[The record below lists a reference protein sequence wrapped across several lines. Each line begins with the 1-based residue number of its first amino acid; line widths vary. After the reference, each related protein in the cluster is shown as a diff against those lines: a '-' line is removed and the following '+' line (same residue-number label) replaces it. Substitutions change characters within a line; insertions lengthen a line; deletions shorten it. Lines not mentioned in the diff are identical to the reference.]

1 MTTPRISPIYVI
13 AGFLGSGKTT
23 LLKRALAHELDRGVK
38 PAVLMN
44 EFGEVDVDGAV
55 LHEHPRSNDIDLQSL
70 LSGCICCDL
79 SGEFSDKVGQLV
91 RRSKGASLFIETTG
105 LADTG
110 QVVSGVERA
119 LASDS
124 QTGKQARLASVIVLV
139 DAPQFMKLGAYWSG
153 AEHHLEHADTVILN
167 KLDQIDATRA
177 NQVEQRIR
185 SVNPQARLLR
195 AEYADVEIQQLLVR
209 MPAAKRPTVFTGA
222 IKDSTVGY
230 QSGSFRI
237 TKAFDPELL
246 EAWLKRFQ
254 RSVVRFK
261 GFVKVAGQKG
271 LQEVQWVMGSL
282 SIVPYVGSK
291 QSQAKVVVIGRRV
304 QWQRFLEGLER
315 CLVQP
320 KR

>member
-1 MTTPRISPIYVI
+1 
-13 AGFLGSGKTT
+13 
-23 LLKRALAHELDRGVK
+23 
-38 PAVLMN
+38 
-44 EFGEVDVDGAV
+44 
-55 LHEHPRSNDIDLQSL
+55 
-70 LSGCICCDL
+70 
-79 SGEFSDKVGQLV
+79 
-91 RRSKGASLFIETTG
+91 
-105 LADTG
+105 
-110 QVVSGVERA
+110 
-119 LASDS
+119 
-124 QTGKQARLASVIVLV
+124 
-139 DAPQFMKLGAYWSG
+139 
-153 AEHHLEHADTVILN
+153 
-167 KLDQIDATRA
+167 
-177 NQVEQRIR
+177 
-185 SVNPQARLLR
+185 
-195 AEYADVEIQQLLVR
+195 
-209 MPAAKRPTVFTGA
+209 MPAAKRPAVFTGA

-261 GFVKVAGQKG
+261 GFVKVAGHKG

-320 KR
+320 KRQTKRWSQAKRNKP